1 MNDMNDNDQDRT
13 ILDCLRGD
21 IDHEPPQWLDA
32 QLRDMIGGQAQRTF
46 FRPFVAFGLASA
58 AFLAMLTGLA
68 IALANTPMAE
78 SGLGIAVSIGFAYLA
93 ISAAAALPLLI
104 EHRPRFVVGKV
115 QA

>member
-1 MNDMNDNDQDRT
+1 VNDLNDNDQIRA
-13 ILDCLRGD
+13 IVERLRGD

-32 QLRDMIGGQAQRTF
+32 QLREMIGGRTV

-68 IALANTPMAE
+68 IALADTPMAE
-78 SGLGIAVSIGFAYLA
+78 SGFGIAVSIGFAYLA